1 MFSQGFRPKKCE
13 GLETKEFECAKDAC
27 DMKWSEWS
35 SCSAYCG
42 RGSRRRKTMCSL
54 SSGGKSKLCK
64 EFGLVEQDF
73 EHIQDC
79 NTWNRETCPKYVHL
93 NINNTLCFRHYKIFC
108 TIPLKP
114 LIIIYFSSK
123 SLWRICL
130 HGYGILCWYKLQW
143 RSSNELCLPAGQGNE
158 WRRGWMHNSFAYYT
172 HPETSTI
179 FSPSRQNGNY
189 CGKINSTLT

>member
-79 NTWNRETCPKYVHL
+79 NTWNRETCPKYVNL
-93 NINNTLCFRHYKIFC
+93 NINDALC
-108 TIPLKP
+108 
-114 LIIIYFSSK
+114 
-123 SLWRICL
+123 
-130 HGYGILCWYKLQW
+130 
-143 RSSNELCLPAGQGNE
+143 
-158 WRRGWMHNSFAYYT
+158 
-172 HPETSTI
+172 
-179 FSPSRQNGNY
+179 
-189 CGKINSTLT
+189 

>member
-1 MFSQGFRPKKCE
+1 MITTFFYFDSFLREKIYFWQKRSSFVCCFQGFRPKKCE

-93 NINNTLCFRHYKIFC
+93 NISNALGFIFSNILYNPIE
-108 TIPLKP
+108 TIYHP
-114 LIIIYFSSK
+114 IFSSK
-123 SLWRICL
+123 SL
-130 HGYGILCWYKLQW
+130 
-143 RSSNELCLPAGQGNE
+143 
-158 WRRGWMHNSFAYYT
+158 
-172 HPETSTI
+172 
-179 FSPSRQNGNY
+179 
-189 CGKINSTLT
+189 